1 MWMFYN
7 VTMGIKDRSVFTP
20 PKFCSQKVIFFYFV
34 KVCDFFCRD
43 SVVMYTFMLHDLR
56 NVHGFD
62 RATSKGMQEVGICFN
77 NLFIF
82 SANSYKTFVE

>member
-34 KVCDFFCRD
+34 KVCDFFGRD
-43 SVVMYTFMLHDLR
+43 SVVMYTFM
-56 NVHGFD
+56 
-62 RATSKGMQEVGICFN
+62 
-77 NLFIF
+77 
-82 SANSYKTFVE
+82 